1 MFILDANVVSELRKI
16 RVDRADKNVARWAD
30 SVDAVELYLSVITVQ
45 ELETGVLLAERKLR
59 GTGEFLELGGSGP

>member
-1 MFILDANVVSELRKI
+1 MFLLDTTVVSELRKV

-45 ELETGVLLAERKLR
+45 E
-59 GTGEFLELGGSGP
+59 